1 MHGLHVDAGQSDVK
15 EDAEGID
22 GPQVGEPVFELEQV
36 RLVNGHFKL
45 CVGAQDLHLQDQNQK
60 SIHLRIHTRVARH
73 RQSIPGR
80 SVCPEKILT
89 SNG

>member
-45 CVGAQDLHLQDQNQK
+45 CVGAQDLHLQD
-60 SIHLRIHTRVARH
+60 
-73 RQSIPGR
+73 
-80 SVCPEKILT
+80 
-89 SNG
+89 